1 MPLFNDYPN
10 LRQFPRLVEVVKPEV
25 IEAELAD
32 LKPAYL
38 KDRAGLRANRKK
50 HSKAFWNTMVT
61 AAAEPDDGRR
71 AWADYLLTTVEEGL
85 EQADRCKK
93 ASSFRNRLTV
103 DGDGFWQVLAEL
115 RVLGCV
121 GPLAEDL
128 DLERPGS
135 KPGKN
140 YDFYFKIDGVEVHA
154 DSKWRT
160 ETPLGE
166 VDAKVYFDIEDLL
179 CVGFDALAI
188 GMLAENR
195 LSDENALDIALL
207 IDGARELLRA
217 DNPGWVQ
224 VDKFTAHEHLTGLAY
239 DEAIPYLVNPP
250 VPQAVFAAS
259 IEGVSTAYLTHDKR
273 FLFDS
278 NLLRE
283 AKILQLLD
291 EGAKG
296 ACFLMPKSE
305 SQPVFDAST
314 NGVHDVA
321 YPEHM
326 RITDL
331 VSSVH
336 QQLPTAPFNLV
347 LVGTMDRELL
357 YDVELAMLGVHNN
370 GDRKGGVF
378 EGKSFDALS
387 GAVGFTLIP
396 PHPTRGDHRA
406 QWAKYWPNGNAAAPL
421 DNGLAV
427 KLAAALGEDPGDLS
441 GW

>member
-1 MPLFNDYPN
+1 MALLDDYPN
-10 LRQFPRLVEVVKPEV
+10 LGQFPRLVEVVKPEA
-25 IEAELAD
+25 IEAKLAD

-38 KDRAGLRANRKK
+38 TDRAGLRANRKK

-61 AAAEPDDGRR
+61 AAVESDAGRR

-93 ASSFRNRLTV
+93 AGSFRNRLTV

-115 RVLGCV
+115 RILGCV

-135 KPGKN
+135 KLGKN
-140 YDFYFKIDGVEVHA
+140 YDFYFKIDGVEVHV

-160 ETPLGE
+160 ETPLGK

-179 CVGFDALAI
+179 CVGFDAVAL
-188 GMLAENR
+188 GMLTENR
-195 LSDENALDIALL
+195 LSDDDVITIGLL
-207 IDGARELLRA
+207 IDGARQLLRA
-217 DNPGWVQ
+217 DKPAWTQ
-224 VDKFTAHEHLTGLAY
+224 VDACSATQLLNGAAY
-239 DEAIPYLVNPP
+239 EEAIPYLMNEPNPQP
-250 VPQAVFAAS
+250 VFAAVIDGAS
-259 IEGVSTAYLTHDKR
+259 AAYLARDKC

-278 NLLRE
+278 ELLRE
-283 AKILQLLD
+283 AKISRLLD

-305 SQPVFDAST
+305 SQPTFDAST

-326 RITDL
+326 RIQDL

-357 YDVELAMLGVHNN
+357 YDVELAMLGVPDN
-370 GDRKGGVF
+370 GSRRGGVF
-378 EGKSFDALS
+378 ADKPFRSIS

-396 PHPTRGDHRA
+396 PHPTHGDHRT
-406 QWAKYWPNGNAAAPL
+406 QWAKYWPNGNAAAPI

-427 KLAAALGEDPGDLS
+427 KLAAVLGKDPGDLS